1 MPLLAPVIKA
11 ARARAEEM
19 KRALGTAQV
28 AARRS
33 ALAPRW
39 LPLPAKSGRRPW
51 VGPPDADPVS
61 ASVPDGRPAG
71 AFSAVGG
78 RHIHVAV
85 DGTSHTV
92 QLSNGAHFILAA
104 AVASGPPPPGQ
115 RDRGDLEI
123 LPARYDDAQAA
134 SARDL
139 LMRSLEAFVASEAAG
154 ALVQEGLA
162 PEAVLWVDGSLY
174 ADLSHMAGAPGQ
186 VRWGGGVERA
196 GTLLRT
202 TAGLLH
208 LAEHQGLWLIG
219 IGKTQRAGFLADALS
234 GLAPAPRHGPAGRR
248 MSHDLDDVTPGFE
261 ERLGDGELLAVAPTG
276 WSWPLVLDGT
286 RFPLLSSAAA
296 ETFKDC
302 PAIVSCYLRP
312 HPADLPLRV
321 DIPAS
326 AVGLDDRLLA
336 GTVGQ
341 PSRPW
346 PAWVPDPDAVRPVIE
361 TVMAAYGGVR
371 AYNGPLYAVDRLV
384 RLSRRDVEMRYL
396 PICARVAGLP
406 LDSLSINR
414 GRRRF
419 LSS

>member
-11 ARARAEEM
+11 ARARSEEM
-19 KRALGTAQV
+19 KRALGTADV

-39 LPLPAKSGRRPW
+39 LPLPAMPGRAGRRAW
-51 VGPPDADPVS
+51 ASRLDLPPDLPLPV
-61 ASVPDGRPAG
+61 PTLPN
-71 AFSAVGG
+71 G

-202 TAGLLH
+202 TAALLH
-208 LAEHQGLWLIG
+208 LAERQGLWLIG

-234 GLAPAPRHGPAGRR
+234 GMTPPPRRGSAGRTSDR
-248 MSHDLDDVTPGFE
+248 QSQAAPGGDG
-261 ERLGDGELLAVAPTG
+261 ERLGDGELLAVAPAG

-296 ETFKDC
+296 EALKDC
-302 PAIVSCYLRP
+302 PAIVSSYLRP

-321 DIPAS
+321 DVPAS
-326 AVGLDDRLLA
+326 AVGLDDRLFS
-336 GTVGQ
+336 GPGQ
-341 PSRPW
+341 ASRPW

-361 TVMAAYGGVR
+361 TALAAYGGVR
-371 AYNGPLYAVDRLV
+371 AYNAPLYAVDRLV
-384 RLSRRDVEMRYL
+384 RLSRREVELRYL

-406 LDSLSINR
+406 LDALSVDR

-419 LSS
+419 ISS

>member
-1 MPLLAPVIKA
+1 MPLLGPVIKA

-19 KRALGTAQV
+19 KQALGTAQV
-28 AARRS
+28 GAWRS

-39 LPLPAKSGRRPW
+39 LPLP
-51 VGPPDADPVS
+51 PPP
-61 ASVPDGRPAG
+61 GG
-71 AFSAVGG
+71 AG
-78 RHIHVAV
+78 RHRGTRRLHVAV

-104 AVASGPPPPGQ
+104 AAASGPAPFRQ
-115 RDRGDLEI
+115 RDRADLEI

-154 ALVQEGLA
+154 AVVEEGLA
-162 PEAVLWVDGSLY
+162 TEAIEWVDGSLY

-202 TAGLLH
+202 TAALLH
-208 LAEHQGLWLIG
+208 LAESNDLWLVG
-219 IGKTQRAGFLADALS
+219 IGKTQRAGFLADALAT
-234 GLAPAPRHGPAGRR
+234 GAGRGAGGGESSR
-248 MSHDLDDVTPGFE
+248 QAGPPG
-261 ERLGDGELLAVAPTG
+261 ERLGDGELLAIAPVG

-286 RFPLLSSAAA
+286 RFPLLSNAAA
-296 ETFKDC
+296 EALGGC

-326 AVGLDDRLLA
+326 AVGLDDRLLPLQGA
-336 GTVGQ
+336 
-341 PSRPW
+341 RPW
-346 PAWVPDPDAVRPVIE
+346 PAWVPDPNAVRPVIE
-361 TVMAAYGGVR
+361 AVMASYGGVR
-371 AYNGPLYAVDRLV
+371 AYNAPLYAVDRLV
-384 RLSRRDVEMRYL
+384 RLSRRDVEARYL
-396 PICARVAGLP
+396 PMCARVAGLP
-406 LDSLSINR
+406 LDALAVDR

-419 LSS
+419 ISS